1 MDEVPELV
9 TEISENS
16 VIKIEKVPVVP
27 FVPSSLFFT
36 TFLKILYV
44 KKQQKLPYQL

>member
-1 MDEVPELV
+1 MDEIPELV

-27 FVPSSLFFT
+27 FVPSSLFLQHF
-36 TFLKILYV
+36 KNPIC
-44 KKQQKLPYQL
+44 

>member
-1 MDEVPELV
+1 MDEIPELV